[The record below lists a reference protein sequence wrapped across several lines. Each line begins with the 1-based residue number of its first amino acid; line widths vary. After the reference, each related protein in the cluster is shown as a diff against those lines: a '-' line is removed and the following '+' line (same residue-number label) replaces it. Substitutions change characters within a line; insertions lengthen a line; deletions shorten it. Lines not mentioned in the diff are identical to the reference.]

1 MNVWKRFIRFIG
13 AVVGFAM
20 RRRRMTVT
28 VVVALLLVVPLALTG
43 DGEVFVLNAVG
54 LGIAALIV
62 RRLTRF
68 GGREAAWRSVVG
80 WDGQRK
86 RLSGTQERHGGP
98 LAGFAGTGRS
108 SWRSRR
114 WRSRSRPSCCESRK
128 QRT

>member
-1 MNVWKRFIRFIG
+1 MNAWKRVIRFIG
-13 AVVGFAM
+13 VVVGFAV

-68 GGREAAWRSVVG
+68 GRGR
-80 WDGQRK
+80 
-86 RLSGTQERHGGP
+86 RHGD
-98 LAGFAGTGRS
+98 
-108 SWRSRR
+108 
-114 WRSRSRPSCCESRK
+114 
-128 QRT
+128 Q